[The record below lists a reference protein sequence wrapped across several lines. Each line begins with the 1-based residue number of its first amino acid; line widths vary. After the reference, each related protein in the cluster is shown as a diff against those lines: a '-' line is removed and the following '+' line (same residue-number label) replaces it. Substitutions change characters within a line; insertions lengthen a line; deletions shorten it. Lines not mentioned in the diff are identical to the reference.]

1 MSQDYVMELDE
12 LKEYIQQGR
21 EIEFSYKGR
30 PYFMNPLYAED
41 DRSRCLG
48 TKILDVE
55 KEDLIF
61 AGPDEQ
67 VLTFEFDPGISF
79 SSSIDSF
86 DFEYIL

>member
-30 PYFMNPLYAED
+30 PYFMNPIYDKD
-41 DRSRCLG
+41 DKQIG
-48 TKILDVE
+48 YKILDVE
-55 KEDLIF
+55 KEERIF
-61 AGPDEQ
+61 DGTKEQ
-67 VLTFEFDPGISF
+67 LLYYEFEPGVSF
-79 SSSIDSF
+79 SNSIASF